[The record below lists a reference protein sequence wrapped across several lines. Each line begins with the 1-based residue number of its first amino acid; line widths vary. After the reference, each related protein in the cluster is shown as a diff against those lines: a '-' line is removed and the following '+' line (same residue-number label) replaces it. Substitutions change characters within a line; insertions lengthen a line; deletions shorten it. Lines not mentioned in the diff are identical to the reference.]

1 MWDGNWELNELGEGD
16 ILLIEMKIPR
26 RCHVACRSRQQHGL
40 VKSFFIIY
48 YYNNIP
54 IKYRNII
61 GLNESQNF
69 SVVAKKE
76 EGNKTHD
83 SWLLKKKK
91 TNQITNCKMD
101 SPKNKLTV
109 VRGIVYQHS

>member
-1 MWDGNWELNELGEGD
+1 M
-16 ILLIEMKIPR
+16 LIEMKIPH
-26 RCHVACRSRQQHGL
+26 RCHVACRSWQQRGL
-40 VKSFFIIY
+40 VNSFFIIY

-54 IKYRNII
+54 IKYRDII

-69 SVVAKKE
+69 SVVAKKG

-83 SWLLKKKK
+83 SWLFKK
-91 TNQITNCKMD
+91 TNRITNCKMD

-109 VRGIVYQHS
+109 VRGLINQHS